1 MIKCASLEKICQAC
15 LRPQLPHLNCL
26 LIIIIRCV
34 DDISKKDKNRQQGLQ
49 SHLGKSAQMQCKKIF
64 RFKTGGS
71 GFMITGAAR
80 YKPNIWWAT
89 LTGHFSNNIKVI
101 IAQMGAAAEMFAA
114 QLYRERRR

>member
-1 MIKCASLEKICQAC
+1 MFTIPPRKVCTNAMQK
-15 LRPQLPHLNCL
+15 
-26 LIIIIRCV
+26 
-34 DDISKKDKNRQQGLQ
+34 DISARDR
-49 SHLGKSAQMQCKKIF
+49 
-64 RFKTGGS
+64 GS
-71 GFMITGAAR
+71 GFMITGPAR